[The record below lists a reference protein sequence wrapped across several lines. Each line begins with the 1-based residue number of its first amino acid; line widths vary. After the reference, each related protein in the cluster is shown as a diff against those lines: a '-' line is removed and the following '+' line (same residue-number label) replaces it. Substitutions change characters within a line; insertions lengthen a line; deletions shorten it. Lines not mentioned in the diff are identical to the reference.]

1 VRFLSVNHSAVLVE
15 LEDMFQTLALLRS
28 LQSLPMMGVRE
39 VVPAA
44 RTLLIH
50 FNPRAT
56 SPQRL
61 EQDLARRDL
70 DKAANFQPGGALLEI
85 PVVYD
90 GEDLPQVAQLLGLS
104 VKEVVQRHTD
114 SEWFVAFTGFAPGF
128 AYLAGGDPIFNV
140 ARRATPRT
148 KVPAGA
154 VALAGNFSAVYPRE
168 SPGGWQLI
176 GTTTLPMWDVTRAR
190 PALLAPGQR
199 LQFVDVNR
207 RHPQLPHAPKTAQP
221 VAPHTSS
228 SPSTPPSPSASPAAA
243 ERASPNASHPPA
255 SALRVKHPGLL
266 TLVQDL
272 GRAGLLDQGVGA
284 SGAMDQAALR
294 AANRL
299 VGNASHEG
307 ALETVGA
314 GLSLQSQGDTV
325 LAVTGADAELTLR
338 TAQGRQWR
346 VARYQALALADGDCL
361 TIAACTA
368 GLRCYVAVR
377 GGFAMQ
383 AVLGSLSTDTLSQ
396 LGSPPLTAGQCLS
409 VRPTTG
415 NPAVIPQE
423 LPPPSLPRR
432 DAEVVLD
439 ILPGPRAD
447 WFTPQ
452 ALDRL
457 TRQRWQV
464 TPQSNRVGLRLCG
477 DAPLQRAAAFQ
488 DAELPSEG
496 LVCGAIQV
504 PPSGQPVLFLR
515 DHPVTGGYP
524 VIACVAEHH
533 LDLAGQIPPGAIIRF
548 RFPLQP

>member
-1 VRFLSVNHSAVLVE
+1 MRFLPANRSAVLVE
-15 LEDMFQTLALLRS
+15 LEDMPQTLALLHS
-28 LQSLPMMGVRE
+28 LQATPIAGVCE
-39 VVPAA
+39 VLPAA
-44 RTLLIH
+44 RTLLVK
-50 FNPRAT
+50 FNPHQLT
-56 SPQRL
+56 PQRL

-70 DKAANFQPGGALLEI
+70 SKAANFQPGGALLEI

-90 GEDLPQVAQLLGLS
+90 GEDLAAVAHMLELD
-104 VKEVVQRHTD
+104 VRDVIRRHTD

-154 VALAGNFSAVYPRE
+154 VALANTFSAVYPRE

-199 LQFVDVNR
+199 LRFVDVNR
-207 RHPQLPHAPKTAQP
+207 RYPQHPHAPKAAQ
-221 VAPHTSS
+221 AAAQISS
-228 SPSTPPSPSASPAAA
+228 PPSPRASPATA
-243 ERASPNASHPPA
+243 ERASANAFHLPATA
-255 SALRVKHPGLL
+255 SALRVRHPGLL

-294 AANRL
+294 TANRL
-299 VGNASHEG
+299 VGNASNEA
-307 ALETVGA
+307 ALETVGT

-325 LAVTGADAELTLR
+325 LAVTGADVELTLR

-346 VARYQALALADGDCL
+346 VSGYQALALADGDCL
-361 TIAACTA
+361 TMTACTA

-377 GGFAMQ
+377 GGFALEP
-383 AVLGSLSTDTLSQ
+383 VLGSLSTDTLSQ
-396 LGSPPLTAGQCLS
+396 LGPPPLTAGQCLP

-415 NPAVIPQE
+415 NPAVIAQE
-423 LPPPSLPRR
+423 LPPPALPRR
-432 DAEVVLD
+432 DAQVVLD

-452 ALDRL
+452 ALDIL

-464 TPQSNRVGLRLCG
+464 TPQSNRVGLRLYG

-524 VIACVAEHH
+524 VIASVAEHH
-533 LDLAGQIPPGAIIRF
+533 LDLAGQIPPGTIIRF
-548 RFPLQP
+548 HFPLQP